1 MGLNKHTF
9 YKFENYIHQV
19 TEKKQIYLHHTAGG
33 GEGESTFR
41 YWDSDSTPVA
51 TCVCISRD
59 GTIVQGFSSQNWAYH
74 LGLKTRH
81 FSEYGVG
88 YQNLDKISI
97 GVEICN
103 WGFLTEKNGKF
114 YSWAKKEIPKEKVYE
129 LDTPYKGHRFFE
141 NYTDEQIESVRE
153 LLLLWKERYQ
163 IPLTYHDDIWEVTD
177 RALKGNA
184 GVYTHNSVRADK
196 IDIYPHHSIVDMLKL
211 V

>member
-1 MGLNKHTF
+1 
-9 YKFENYIHQV
+9 
-19 TEKKQIYLHHTAGG
+19 
-33 GEGESTFR
+33 
-41 YWDSDSTPVA
+41 
-51 TCVCISRD
+51 
-59 GTIVQGFSSQNWAYH
+59 
-74 LGLKTRH
+74 
-81 FSEYGVG
+81 
-88 YQNLDKISI
+88 
-97 GVEICN
+97 
-103 WGFLTEKNGKF
+103 
-114 YSWAKKEIPKEKVYE
+114 VYE